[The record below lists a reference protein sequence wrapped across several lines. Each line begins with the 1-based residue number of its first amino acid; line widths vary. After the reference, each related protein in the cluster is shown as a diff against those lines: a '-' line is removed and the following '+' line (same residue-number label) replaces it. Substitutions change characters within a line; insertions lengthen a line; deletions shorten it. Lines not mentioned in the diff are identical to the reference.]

1 MLVTENCPV
10 LREMIATDTTL
21 DAQGQTVPFHSGIY
35 PHNAEALHRLVLAER
50 PTVVVEI
57 GMAQGV
63 STLAIL
69 SALERNGG
77 NGELISIDP
86 FQSSGWGGC
95 GYAAVAR
102 AGLKHR
108 HKPCEEMDWQAL
120 PRLAAQP
127 LTVDLA
133 YIDGSHAFDYV
144 LLDTFYLD
152 RMLRVGG
159 VLGFNDCGLEAVDKV
174 LRYLLSH
181 RRYAEIDVGLP
192 FVRGRPFGFGRA
204 LRNLH
209 RNPAALPAALWRTRK
224 LSALWRP
231 HQDRYFRKVGT
242 WEPTTDIDLP
252 F

>member
-10 LREMIATDTTL
+10 LREMIATGATL
-21 DAQGQTVPFHSGIY
+21 DAQGQTVPFHSGIHSY
-35 PHNAEALHRLVLAER
+35 NAEALHRLVLAER
-50 PTVVVEI
+50 PAVVVEI

-77 NGELISIDP
+77 PGELISLDP
-86 FQSSGWGGC
+86 FQRSGWSGC
-95 GYAAVAR
+95 GLAAVAR
-102 AGLKHR
+102 AGLQHR
-108 HKPCEEMDWQAL
+108 HQPCEEFDWQVL
-120 PRLAAQP
+120 PRLVARPQS
-127 LTVDLA
+127 VDLA
-133 YIDGSHAFDYV
+133 YVDGSHAFDYV

-152 RMLRVGG
+152 RMLRLGG

-174 LRYLLSH
+174 IRYLLSH
-181 RRYAEIDVGLP
+181 RHYAEIDVGLP
-192 FVRGRPFGFGRA
+192 FVRGHQFGLGRA

-209 RNPAALPAALWRTRK
+209 RRPSDLPAALWRMRK

-231 HQDRYFRKVGT
+231 HQDRYFRKIDA
-242 WEPTTDIDLP
+242 WEPLSDIDLP